1 MRILYLGDVVGRA
14 ARKKIISFL
23 PDFKKRHK
31 VDFTV
36 LNGDNAAH
44 GFGITEAMCR
54 QFYDAGVDV
63 LTTGN
68 HVWDQRDEMLE
79 WLDKDMRL
87 LRPANYPEGTPG
99 RGCGL
104 YTLADGRKVGVMH
117 LQGHVYMEAWGDV
130 FRTARRWAEEIK
142 LGKIAAAALID
153 IHGEATSEKNALG
166 HYCDGL
172 VSFVV
177 GSHTHVPTA
186 DAQILPK
193 GTAYQTDAGMCGCF
207 NSVIGMDKKE
217 PINRFL
223 TGIKREKY
231 VPAIDEPPTLCGA
244 LVETDDKTGLAVKIN
259 MIRTGGRLQESLPP
273 L

>member
-1 MRILYLGDVVGRA
+1 MRILYLGDVVGSE
-14 ARKKIISFL
+14 ARKKIIAFL
-23 PDFKKRHK
+23 PDFRKRYG

-44 GFGITEAMCR
+44 GFGITESMCL
-54 QFYDAGVDV
+54 QFYAAGVDV

-68 HVWDQRDEMLE
+68 HIWDQRDIIPFLE
-79 WLDKDMRL
+79 KDARI

-99 RGCGL
+99 KGCGL
-104 YTLADGRKVGVMH
+104 YTLQDGRKVGVMH
-117 LQGHVYMEAWGDV
+117 VQGRVYMDSWDDL
-130 FRTARRWAEEIK
+130 FRQANRWATEIK
-142 LGKIAAAALID
+142 LGQFATAALID
-153 IHGEATSEKNALG
+153 IHGEATSEKMAFG

-193 GTAYQTDAGMCGCF
+193 GTAYLTDAGMCGCY
-207 NSVIGMDKKE
+207 NSVIGMDKRE

-231 VPAIDEPPTLCGA
+231 APATEGEQTICGA
-244 LVETDDKTGLAVKIN
+244 LVETDDKTGLAQKIY